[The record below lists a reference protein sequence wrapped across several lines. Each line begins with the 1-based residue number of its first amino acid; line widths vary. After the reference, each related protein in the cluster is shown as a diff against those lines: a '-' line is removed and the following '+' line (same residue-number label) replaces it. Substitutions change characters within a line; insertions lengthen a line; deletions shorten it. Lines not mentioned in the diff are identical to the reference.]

1 MSPSPTRP
9 FRIGT
14 RASPLAIAQA
24 TLARDALI
32 AATGW
37 DPDCVTLTPMVA
49 TGDRIQ
55 DRPLAEVGGKA
66 LWTRE
71 LDRALLAGEIDC
83 AVHSMKDVETI
94 RPREIAIAAILE
106 RADPRDRLI
115 GAPSFAALASGATVG
130 TSSPRREAQLRHKRP
145 DLTIVLFRGNVAT
158 RLAKLEAGEAD
169 ATLLA
174 AAGLDRL
181 GLTEIGTAL
190 AIDDFLPAAAQGAI
204 GIETLIP
211 RDDVAEA
218 LRLID
223 HAESSAC
230 VVAERRLLAE
240 LGGTCHSP
248 VAAYARARANG
259 MIVLSAELYS
269 EDGATRIA
277 GEYMLD
283 DSANTPE
290 ALARDL
296 LGEAPAS
303 IRSLFSGP
311 S

>member
-1 MSPSPTRP
+1 M
-9 FRIGT
+9 
-14 RASPLAIAQA
+14 
-24 TLARDALI
+24 ARDALI

-37 DPDCVTLTPMVA
+37 EDAAVVLAPMVA
-49 TGDRIQ
+49 AGDRIQ
-55 DRPLAEVGGKA
+55 DRSLAEVGGKA

-94 RPREIAIAAILE
+94 RPPEIAIAAILE
-106 RADPRDRLI
+106 RADPRDRLV
-115 GAPSFAALASGATVG
+115 GAASIAALAPRATVG

-145 DLTIVLFRGNVAT
+145 DLSIVLFRGNVAT

-181 GLTEIGTAL
+181 GLSEIGVAL
-190 AIDDFLPAAAQGAI
+190 AIDEFLPAPAQGAI
-204 GIETLIP
+204 GIETLTA
-211 RDDVAEA
+211 REDVRRA
-218 LRLID
+218 LLLID
-223 HAESSAC
+223 HPDSATC
-230 VVAERRLLAE
+230 VFAERRVLAE
-240 LGGTCHSP
+240 LGGSCHSP
-248 VAAYARARANG
+248 VAAYARLRDTG
-259 MIVLSAELYS
+259 MIVLSVELYS
-269 EDGATRIA
+269 EDGAERIA

-283 DSANTPE
+283 DAANAPE

-303 IRSLFSGP
+303 IRALFSGP
-311 S
+311 A